1 MTSRDPVER
10 WLTPGPAGAPTILE
24 PVRMRSAGEH
34 IADRIVTAIA
44 LGEFVPGQRLPT
56 ERDLASMLNVSR
68 TTVREAVQRLA
79 ALGYVDVRRG
89 RNGGAFVLQ
98 GWGPDAAEMI
108 RRTLLPGWDRFERLF
123 DFRQLIEPLIAR
135 TAAERRTDEDAAR
148 IRVTLDAYRDAGT
161 DREASRAA
169 DEALHAAIAHA
180 TQNPYLENLSAMI
193 RSEISLGFGAEPYS
207 AQIRERAIEHHAT
220 LADAVID
227 GDADAAATVA
237 RSHFALTESVLRELR
252 KTIDEPPGPAT

>member
-10 WLTPGPAGAPTILE
+10 WLAPDPPGAPTILE

-98 GWGPDAAEMI
+98 GWGPDAADMI

-135 TAAERRTDEDAAR
+135 TAAERRTDDDAVR
-148 IRVTLDAYRDAGT
+148 IRITLDAYREAGT

-169 DEALHAAIAHA
+169 DEALHAAVAHA

-207 AQIRERAIEHHAT
+207 MQIRERAIEHHAT
-220 LADAVID
+220 LAHAVI
-227 GDADAAATVA
+227 GGNASAAAATA
-237 RSHFALTESVLRELR
+237 RSHFALTETVVRELR
-252 KTIDEPPGPAT
+252 KTINESPGSQT

>member
-1 MTSRDPVER
+1 VTSRDPAER

-98 GWGPDAAEMI
+98 GWGPDAADMI

-135 TAAERRTDEDAAR
+135 TAAERRTDEDSAL

-169 DEALHAAIAHA
+169 DEALHAAVAHA
-180 TQNPYLENLSAMI
+180 TQNPYLENRFEKVAYGLYPCFGGPPAKPDAQGPSRLEPEVIAQ
-193 RSEISLGFGAEPYS
+193 SEAKTP
-207 AQIRERAIEHHAT
+207 AQPET
-220 LADAVID
+220 Q
-227 GDADAAATVA
+227 AAA
-237 RSHFALTESVLRELR
+237 
-252 KTIDEPPGPAT
+252 PPPQENKPA